1 MWISNVDRPG
11 HGLMQII
18 VSDVRLWRLITRLL
32 VWVAWLLV
40 AWVYRMV
47 VVDTSLPMFNLDSNV
62 IRVSTSK
69 GNCCRSIML
78 SLN

>member
-1 MWISNVDRPG
+1 MSTLD
-11 HGLMQII
+11 
-18 VSDVRLWRLITRLL
+18 LL
-32 VWVAWLLV
+32 ARRCLVTWL
-40 AWVYRMV
+40 YRMV

-69 GNCCRSIML
+69 GNRCRSIML